1 MDHIK
6 NISSRFPIFTK
17 LEKDF
22 KIPREYSFLAAI
34 VLVIIIIM
42 STCLGPILTSVIG
55 VIIPLR
61 ETLLVLKQ
69 VNPNKEEIRHLLIF
83 WLVFGILTS
92 LDAYSRFIVSFIPM
106 FYTLKFF
113 LLLYIGPF
121 RFKGTKIIYDSLIS
135 KVPEKWYLNDN
146 GINTAIDQADA
157 LAKEAAKKIQEKKNE

>member
-83 WLVFGILTS
+83 WLVFGILTL